1 MPPKKR
7 QSNQR
12 QSRTNTQD
20 IRAHLGLS
28 QRESQ
33 TQNKDL
39 DDDILIADYRIAKQR
54 ITRHQGQKR
63 VNVTA
68 DQVDSLGDT
77 LSRYQSDGSPLSDA
91 LETADLEPSPKR
103 QRTILTQTNPLPTPQ
118 STAQSSARTVNL
130 IPTATPA
137 PIDDTVLRPP
147 SSFQRKR
154 KVRATRGDGDEIWA
168 YSRVARG
175 AEPLREKG
183 GKRIWYCASCAYST
197 SNYKHIRKHLPYE
210 HNVRLSATPIPS
222 RETPLLQYLRPSS
235 TLPQDNIEL
244 QNQLRNLVDSR
255 VANDLLITL
264 ITRHHMS
271 FRFVEYPEF
280 HELIAMFNP
289 AATDVL
295 IKSHTSVARHV
306 ERLYDLQ
313 QEQLKQALAQS
324 RSKIHFTCDTWTSNY
339 AALEL
344 LAVTARWVTPEGR
357 LTKALLNLHNLPLGH
372 AGLETAPRLIQTI
385 KQFGITNPGYITSD
399 NADCND
405 TMMKEMSEVLEQ
417 DMGITWDPI
426 QNRTRCFG
434 HQNNLI
440 LEAFWKRS
448 SEEAIDAAVKN
459 TSQPEAIL
467 DREES
472 GWASEEAVRHLEWFM
487 KTVKS
492 KKRLNRLFRRETGL
506 APIANNATRWN
517 SYYAMFER
525 ALLCRETITQLQM
538 KHAELREF
546 PLFPEHWR
554 VIQYTFDFLKE
565 FLLIT
570 KDAEGDNATL
580 EQARETHD
588 LDARTAQN

>member
-1 MPPKKR
+1 
-7 QSNQR
+7 
-12 QSRTNTQD
+12 
-20 IRAHLGLS
+20 
-28 QRESQ
+28 
-33 TQNKDL
+33 
-39 DDDILIADYRIAKQR
+39 
-54 ITRHQGQKR
+54 
-63 VNVTA
+63 
-68 DQVDSLGDT
+68 
-77 LSRYQSDGSPLSDA
+77 
-91 LETADLEPSPKR
+91 
-103 QRTILTQTNPLPTPQ
+103 
-118 STAQSSARTVNL
+118 
-130 IPTATPA
+130 
-137 PIDDTVLRPP
+137 
-147 SSFQRKR
+147 
-154 KVRATRGDGDEIWA
+154 
-168 YSRVARG
+168 
-175 AEPLREKG
+175 
-183 GKRIWYCASCAYST
+183 
-197 SNYKHIRKHLPYE
+197 
-210 HNVRLSATPIPS
+210 
-222 RETPLLQYLRPSS
+222 
-235 TLPQDNIEL
+235 
-244 QNQLRNLVDSR
+244 
-255 VANDLLITL
+255 
-264 ITRHHMS
+264 MS

-405 TMMKEMSEVLEQ
+405 TMMKEMSEVLER
-417 DMGITWDPI
+417 DMGIIWDPV
-426 QNRTRCFG
+426 QHRTRCFG

-440 LEAFWKRS
+440 LEAFWKTS

-570 KDAEGDNATL
+570 KDAEGDNATVVIAMDFLRLHYDEAMARHAHDPSFLAALTSSRYAAEAWYGTNDRTPAYQAAILLHPSYRLSYVEQQWPTAWVKDAKDAVTRLWNREYRDKFTPPSAPTPPL
-580 EQARETHD
+580 ESGQVEGGGTSFRNWKAGLMHVKAVVEAREVSSD
-588 LDARTAQN
+588 EEEDEEDSEDEDSESDDEEIPVV